1 MANTPAFDLDAFGN
15 TPMNC
20 MTLIAGK
27 AASATGHVLVGH
39 NEDDGGHVVVRHG
52 WVPPRDWEKGAVM
65 PAEEGCALLPQ
76 VAHTLGYYWVEYR
89 KDVMGLSNAD
99 GFVNERGVVIVS
111 NSMGTSREGMENAD
125 CVKDGGIAFNLRRA
139 LAELV
144 NDGYV
149 QTMQGRGVRVIY
161 QPVGKTTFT
170 IGGIETFQETARRN
184 RLQAVTR
191 VIRFETIIA
200 TEQFAAES
208 GFSEG
213 DELWAVQRVRYLDG
227 KALILDINYF
237 LKEFVPGLTEEIAS
251 HSIYDFIENV
261 LGMQIITS
269 KRRITVEHATA
280 RDEKLLDMD
289 GYDCVAVVV
298 NQTFNSDGMLF
309 EYTQSRHQP
318 DYFCF
323 QDIATRKK

>member
-1 MANTPAFDLDAFGN
+1 MP
-15 TPMNC
+15 
-20 MTLIAGK
+20 K
-27 AASATGHVLVGH
+27 A
-39 NEDDGGHVVVRHG
+39 
-52 WVPPRDWEKGAVM
+52 KY
-65 PAEEGCALLPQ
+65 EGIYHSIKKRIEAQDYPYQSLLPSENI
-76 VAHTLGYYWVEYR
+76 LIEEY
-89 KDVMGLSNAD
+89 AC
-99 GFVNERGVVIVS
+99 
-111 NSMGTSREGMENAD
+111 SRNT
-125 CVKDGGIAFNLRRA
+125 VRRA

-144 NDGYV
+144 ADGYV

-184 RLQAVTR
+184 HLHAVTK
-191 VIRFETIIA
+191 VTKFETFIA
-200 TEQFAAES
+200 DERFAAKS
-208 GFSEG
+208 GFSVG
-213 DELWAVQRVRYLDG
+213 DELWSIERVRYLDG
-227 KALILDINYF
+227 KALILDVNYF
-237 LKEFVPGLTEEIAS
+237 LKEFVPGLTPQIAAN
-251 HSIYDFIENV
+251 SIYDYIENT

-289 GYDCVAVVV
+289 NYDCVAVVV
-298 NQTFNSDGMLF
+298 NQTFNASGLLF

>member
-1 MANTPAFDLDAFGN
+1 MPKAKYEGIYRSIKKRIEAQDYPYQSLLPSEN
-15 TPMNC
+15 
-20 MTLIAGK
+20 TLIA
-27 AASATGHVLVGH
+27 
-39 NEDDGGHVVVRHG
+39 
-52 WVPPRDWEKGAVM
+52 
-65 PAEEGCALLPQ
+65 
-76 VAHTLGYYWVEYR
+76 EY
-89 KDVMGLSNAD
+89 DC
-99 GFVNERGVVIVS
+99 
-111 NSMGTSREGMENAD
+111 SRNT
-125 CVKDGGIAFNLRRA
+125 VRRA
-139 LAELV
+139 IAELIA
-144 NDGYV
+144 DGYV
-149 QTMQGRGVRVIY
+149 QSMQGRGVRVIY

-170 IGGIETFQETARRN
+170 IGGIETFQETANRN
-184 RLQAVTR
+184 RLHAVTR

-237 LKEFVPGLTEEIAS
+237 LKEFVPGLTKEIAS

-323 QDIATRKK
+323 QDIATRKKN

>member
-1 MANTPAFDLDAFGN
+1 M
-15 TPMNC
+15 
-20 MTLIAGK
+20 
-27 AASATGHVLVGH
+27 
-39 NEDDGGHVVVRHG
+39 
-52 WVPPRDWEKGAVM
+52 
-65 PAEEGCALLPQ
+65 
-76 VAHTLGYYWVEYR
+76 
-89 KDVMGLSNAD
+89 
-99 GFVNERGVVIVS
+99 
-111 NSMGTSREGMENAD
+111 
-125 CVKDGGIAFNLRRA
+125 
-139 LAELV
+139 
-144 NDGYV
+144 
-149 QTMQGRGVRVIY
+149 
-161 QPVGKTTFT
+161 
-170 IGGIETFQETARRN
+170 
-184 RLQAVTR
+184 
-191 VIRFETIIA
+191 
-200 TEQFAAES
+200 
-208 GFSEG
+208 
-213 DELWAVQRVRYLDG
+213 WAVQRVRYLDG

-280 RDEKLLDMD
+280 RDENLLDMD

>member
-1 MANTPAFDLDAFGN
+1 M
-15 TPMNC
+15 
-20 MTLIAGK
+20 
-27 AASATGHVLVGH
+27 
-39 NEDDGGHVVVRHG
+39 
-52 WVPPRDWEKGAVM
+52 
-65 PAEEGCALLPQ
+65 
-76 VAHTLGYYWVEYR
+76 
-89 KDVMGLSNAD
+89 
-99 GFVNERGVVIVS
+99 
-111 NSMGTSREGMENAD
+111 
-125 CVKDGGIAFNLRRA
+125 
-139 LAELV
+139 
-144 NDGYV
+144 
-149 QTMQGRGVRVIY
+149 RVIY

-237 LKEFVPGLTEEIAS
+237 LKEFVPGLTPEIAAN
-251 HSIYDFIENV
+251 SIYDYIENT

-280 RDEKLLDMD
+280 RDENLLDM
-289 GYDCVAVVV
+289 GTYGCVVV
-298 NQTFNSDGMLF
+298 VANQTFNAAGLLF

>member
-1 MANTPAFDLDAFGN
+1 MPKAKYEGIYHSIKKRIEAQDYPYQSLLPSEN
-15 TPMNC
+15 
-20 MTLIAGK
+20 TLI
-27 AASATGHVLVGH
+27 
-39 NEDDGGHVVVRHG
+39 
-52 WVPPRDWEKGAVM
+52 
-65 PAEEGCALLPQ
+65 EEYAC
-76 VAHTLGYYWVEYR
+76 
-89 KDVMGLSNAD
+89 
-99 GFVNERGVVIVS
+99 
-111 NSMGTSREGMENAD
+111 SRNT
-125 CVKDGGIAFNLRRA
+125 VRRA

-144 NDGYV
+144 ADGYV

-184 RLQAVTR
+184 RLRAVTK
-191 VIRFETIIA
+191 VTKFETVIA
-200 TEQFAAES
+200 DECFAAKS
-208 GFSEG
+208 GFSVG
-213 DELWAVQRVRYLDG
+213 DELWSIERVRYLDG
-227 KALILDINYF
+227 KALILDVNYF
-237 LKEFVPGLTEEIAS
+237 LKEFVPGLTPEIAAN
-251 HSIYDFIENV
+251 SIYDYIENT

-269 KRRITVEHATA
+269 KRHITVEHATV

>member
-1 MANTPAFDLDAFGN
+1 MPKAKYEAIYHSIKKRIEAQDYPYQSLLPSEN
-15 TPMNC
+15 
-20 MTLIAGK
+20 TLI
-27 AASATGHVLVGH
+27 
-39 NEDDGGHVVVRHG
+39 
-52 WVPPRDWEKGAVM
+52 
-65 PAEEGCALLPQ
+65 EEYAC
-76 VAHTLGYYWVEYR
+76 
-89 KDVMGLSNAD
+89 
-99 GFVNERGVVIVS
+99 
-111 NSMGTSREGMENAD
+111 SRNT
-125 CVKDGGIAFNLRRA
+125 VRRA

-144 NDGYV
+144 ADGYV

-170 IGGIETFQETARRN
+170 IGSIETFQETARRN
-184 RLQAVTR
+184 RLRAVTK
-191 VIRFETIIA
+191 VTKFETITA

-227 KALILDINYF
+227 KALILDVNYF
-237 LKEFVPGLTEEIAS
+237 LKEFVPGLTPEIAANS
-251 HSIYDFIENV
+251 VYDYIENT

-269 KRRITVEHATA
+269 KRHITVEHATA
-280 RDEKLLDMD
+280 RDEKLLDM
-289 GYDCVAVVV
+289 GTYGCVVVVV